1 MNANDISDR
10 IKRQL
15 DIQNDLFG
23 NQFIT
28 DLRPVAGKSATKSGR
43 VFEDIVYS
51 KIVGSGCIIN
61 KRPKFECHF
70 GLPREGD
77 FEILTH
83 NRKIHIECK
92 QLGNVESHFDKLS
105 HVLMNLVFGCYGEEM
120 CYECHSIYEEQD
132 GQRIPTERS
141 DEGLVE

>member
-28 DLRPVAGKSATKSGR
+28 DLRPVAGKSAAKSGNL
-43 VFEDIVYS
+43 FEDIVYG
-51 KIVGSGCIIN
+51 KIVGSGRIIN
-61 KRPKFECHF
+61 KRPKFKCHF
-70 GLPREGD
+70 GLSREGD
-77 FEILTH
+77 FEILTCD
-83 NRKIHIECK
+83 RKIHIECK

-105 HVLMNLVFGCYGEEM
+105 HVLLNLISGCYGEE
-120 CYECHSIYEEQD
+120 
-132 GQRIPTERS
+132 T
-141 DEGLVE
+141 